1 MKKMERELAFLRQKV
16 TDMGNLTEKMVLL
29 ATEGLADSQ
38 KSSEPFQ
45 RVLEHENRLDLMQLE
60 IDKEAVRLLTIYSP
74 VAADLRTVMSV
85 SRIAAELE
93 RIGDQT
99 VNLCESVQLMQAKT
113 ELKLLPGIHK
123 MASVVKGMIGDTLN
137 AFVQSDIRKAQA
149 TIAGDNIVDVLNDQV
164 LEELLSL
171 ERVRQALSG
180 PQDIAGALSQ
190 LLIARSLERIA
201 DLCTNISEEVVYL
214 VKGRDIRHRT
224 SYTEEAEET

>member
-29 ATEGLADSQ
+29 ASEGLADSQ
-38 KSSEPFQ
+38 KSSEPFH
-45 RVLEHENRLDLMQLE
+45 RVMEHENRLDLMQLE
-60 IDKEAVRLLTIYSP
+60 IDKEAVRLLTVYSP

-93 RIGDQT
+93 RIGDQA
-99 VNLCESVQLMQAKT
+99 VNLCESVQLMMAKT
-113 ELKLLPGIHK
+113 ELQLLPGIHK
-123 MASVVKGMIGDTLN
+123 MATVVKGMISDTLN

-149 TIAGDNIVDVLNDQV
+149 TIAGDNMVDVLNDQI

-171 ERVRQALSG
+171 ERVREVLSG
-180 PQDIAGALSQ
+180 PKDIAAALSQ

-214 VKGRDIRHRT
+214 VKGRDIRHST